1 MTTFKTTHFIPSK
14 HQPQIL
20 SSPITRILA
29 VAHEQQV
36 DTNHWC
42 FYLQTSPES
51 SICLDCQPSYSVPST
66 AIQGGSKANLILS
79 ELLYLLPPGVQAHF
93 ALDVVPGLTVA
104 GVYEKLVEHG
114 RHEYE
119 FDSKGVGC
127 RFWVTEQMDLLLRLG
142 VVTDEKQV
150 SAAKEGILLL
160 WPDQTPNPLDQGA
173 YYQ

>member
-29 VAHEQQV
+29 VAHEQQA

-66 AIQGGSKANLILS
+66 TIQGGSKANLILS
-79 ELLYLLPPGVQAHF
+79 ELLYLLPPDVQAHF

-104 GVYEKLVEHG
+104 GVYEKLVDG
-114 RHEYE
+114 RHKYE

-142 VVTDEKQV
+142 VVTDEKHV